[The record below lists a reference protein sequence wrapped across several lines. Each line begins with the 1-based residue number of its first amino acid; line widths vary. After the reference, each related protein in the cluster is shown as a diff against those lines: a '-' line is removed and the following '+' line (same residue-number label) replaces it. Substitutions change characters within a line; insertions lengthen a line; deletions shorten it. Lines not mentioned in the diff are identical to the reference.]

1 MPRALRPLGQALASW
16 PAHSGWLAAHQHP
29 RVPRSLVPPCPTQD
43 AKKDLLKVGGFTSL
57 AVAAQSAYCANE
69 NQIKPEVRRTAS
81 TT

>member
-1 MPRALRPLGQALASW
+1 M
-16 PAHSGWLAAHQHP
+16 
-29 RVPRSLVPPCPTQD
+29 PPCPTQD